1 MSINYKDAGV
11 DVAAGQKEVKLI
23 KSIVEKTHDKNV
35 LSAIGG
41 FSGLYDINFKDM
53 EEPVLASGTD
63 GVGTKV
69 ILAQKMKKND
79 TVGIDCVAM
88 CVNDVLCQGA
98 RPLFFLDYIG
108 AGKLDPEK
116 MAEIVKGV
124 AKGCQ
129 IAGSSLIGGETAEMP
144 GVYNIDDYDLAGFAV
159 GIVDKK
165 KIINTSLMK
174 EGDILFGL
182 SSSGIHSNGYSLV
195 RKIIFEEN
203 NFSLDQKFD
212 ELDKTLGEVLLEP
225 TKIYV
230 KEMLPLIEEG
240 LVHGI
245 CHITGGGY
253 YENIPRMVADGL
265 CAKVDVSEVKR
276 PKIFDMLKKWGKLD
290 LEDMYSTFNM
300 GLGLIFA
307 VDKNDGDK
315 VRKHFKNYDSIYQ
328 IGTIVKGDNKIDLK
342 Y

>member
-129 IAGSSLIGGETAEMP
+129 IAGASLIGGETAEMP

-315 VRKHFKNYDSIYQ
+315 VRKYFKNYDSIYQ

>member
-129 IAGSSLIGGETAEMP
+129 IAGASLIGGETAEMP

-315 VRKHFKNYDSIYQ
+315 IRKHFKNYDSIYQ
-328 IGTIVKGDNKIDLK
+328 IGAIVKGDNKIDLK

>member
-129 IAGSSLIGGETAEMP
+129 IAGASLIGGETAEMP

-315 VRKHFKNYDSIYQ
+315 IRKHFKNYDSIYQ

>member
-129 IAGSSLIGGETAEMP
+129 IAGTSLIGGETAEMP

>member
-129 IAGSSLIGGETAEMP
+129 IAGASLIGGETAEMP

-276 PKIFDMLKKWGKLD
+276 HKIFDMLKKWGKLD

>member
-129 IAGSSLIGGETAEMP
+129 IAGASLIGGETAEMP

>member
-88 CVNDVLCQGA
+88 CVNDILCQGA

-129 IAGSSLIGGETAEMP
+129 IAGASLIGGETAEMP

>member
-129 IAGSSLIGGETAEMP
+129 IAGASLIGGETAEMP

-195 RKIIFEEN
+195 RKIIFEKN

>member
-35 LSAIGG
+35 LSSIGG

-88 CVNDVLCQGA
+88 CVNDILCQGA

-129 IAGSSLIGGETAEMP
+129 IAGASLIGGETAEMP